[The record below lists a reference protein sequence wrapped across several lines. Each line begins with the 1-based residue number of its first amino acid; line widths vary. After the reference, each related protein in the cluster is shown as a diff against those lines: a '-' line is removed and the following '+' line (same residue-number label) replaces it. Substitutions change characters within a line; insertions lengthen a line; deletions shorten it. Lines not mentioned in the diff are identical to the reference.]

1 MTNTKSTKRALLV
14 SVMAMVICFTML
26 LGTTFAWFTDSET
39 STNNVIKS
47 GKLEIKFE
55 YKDQKATEYSDAEG
69 VTIFNYDKWEPG
81 YAAVKQIKVTNDGTL
96 AFNYKFKITGTKN
109 KITDAID
116 VYCFKADSVTR
127 DQLNRTIDD
136 AANTAYLG
144 TLTEVL
150 GANFDF
156 EEDETLEAG
165 VSQVFTIALKMNEEA
180 GNEYQN
186 ISSEY
191 FSVQVLATQKTASE
205 SDSIDGEYDSH
216 PEDAFPGQNS
226 VPTNP

>member
-1 MTNTKSTKRALLV
+1 MSISTKRALLV
-14 SVMAMVICFTML
+14 SAMAMVICFTML

-69 VTIFNYDKWEPG
+69 KTIFDYDKWEPG
-81 YAAVKQIKVTNDGTL
+81 YAAVKQVRVTNDGTL
-96 AFNYKFKITGTKN
+96 AFNYKFKITGATSDIAN
-109 KITDAID
+109 AID
-116 VYCFKADSVTR
+116 VYCFDADSVAR
-127 DQLNRTIDD
+127 GDLNREN
-136 AANTAYLG
+136 AAYLG
-144 TLTEVL
+144 TLTTVL

-156 EEDETLEAG
+156 AEGESLEAG
-165 VSQVFTIALKMNEEA
+165 GSKVFTIVLKMNEEA

-186 ISSEY
+186 ISSGY

-205 SDSIDGEYDSH
+205 TDSIDGNYDKH